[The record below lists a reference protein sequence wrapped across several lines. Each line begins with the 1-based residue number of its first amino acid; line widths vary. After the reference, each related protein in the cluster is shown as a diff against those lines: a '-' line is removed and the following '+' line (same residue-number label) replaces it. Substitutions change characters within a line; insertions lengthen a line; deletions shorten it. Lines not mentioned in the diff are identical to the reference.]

1 MEQQTATETKVA
13 TTETKVANTETKVAA
28 IKRTIPNKQKSAI
41 KLVMWTL
48 SQVMEKEAMI
58 AKIVEMFKVTDTIET
73 IIEMVDA
80 VEKSPE
86 YTMMDTELTAIRNPK
101 TKKRAKVSGDPD
113 AIIKQLVDMAT
124 TETAS
129 GKKKGKAPKVEGE
142 EKPKKAPRGK
152 KAAPPAAT
160 EGTATDA
167 PTTDVETEPKKKAPR
182 AKKVAKVDDSKVD
195 DSKVD
200 DSKVDDSKAEPTTEA
215 KPTTEVSTA
224 DGVTEPKKKAPR
236 AKKAATTAEAKPT
249 TEEAPKAPTD
259 ETAAPPAPK
268 TPPAA
273 AEPKAKKAPAKKTK
287 TTVESNGTT
296 PNGTTPETE
305 PDETKTKA
313 PKAPKTKAPST
324 KSSEIAPPNELVE
337 VAEDLSEDEY
347 MLLNEVVV
355 DGKTYMVDSSQN
367 VYNDFNDVIGKYE
380 NGVVTMNA

>member
-1 MEQQTATETKVA
+1 MEQQTATA
-13 TTETKVANTETKVAA
+13 TETKVV

-48 SQVMEKEAMI
+48 SQVMEKDAMI

-86 YTMMDTELTAIRNPK
+86 YTMMDTELTAIRSPK
-101 TKKRAKVSGDPD
+101 TKKRAKVTGDPD

-124 TETAS
+124 TETAT
-129 GKKKGKAPKVEGE
+129 GKKKAKAPKVEGE

-182 AKKVAKVDDSKVD
+182 AKKVAKVDDSKV
-195 DSKVD
+195 
-200 DSKVDDSKAEPTTEA
+200 EPTTEA
-215 KPTTEVSTA
+215 KPTTEVSTT
-224 DGVTEPKKKAPR
+224 DVVTEPKKKAPR
-236 AKKAATTAEAKPT
+236 AKKAAAL
-249 TEEAPKAPTD
+249 APSAPTD

-287 TTVESNGTT
+287 TTVESNGNT
-296 PNGTTPETE
+296 PNGTTPESPE
-305 PDETKTKA
+305 PAKPKA
-313 PKAPKTKAPST
+313 PKAPKTKAPSN
-324 KSSEIAPPNELVE
+324 IVHPNEVVE
-337 VAEDLSEDEY
+337 VAEDLREDEY
-347 MLLNEVVV
+347 MLLNEVEV

-367 VYNDFNDVIGKYE
+367 VYNEFNDVIGKYE

>member
-13 TTETKVANTETKVAA
+13 TIETKVATIEPKVAA

-48 SQVMEKEAMI
+48 SQVMEKEAML
-58 AKIVEMFKVTDTIET
+58 AKIVEMFKVTETIET

-86 YTMMDTELTAIRNPK
+86 YTMMDTELTAIRSPK
-101 TKKRAKVSGDPD
+101 TKKRAKVTGDPD

-129 GKKKGKAPKVEGE
+129 GKKKAKAPKVEGE
-142 EKPKKAPRGK
+142 EAPKKAPRGK
-152 KAAPPAAT
+152 KATDAPAAT
-160 EGTATDA
+160 EGTA
-167 PTTDVETEPKKKAPR
+167 TEPKKKAPR

-195 DSKVD
+195 DSKAV
-200 DSKVDDSKAEPTTEA
+200 TTEA
-215 KPTTEVSTA
+215 EAEAKSTTDAPTVAVE
-224 DGVTEPKKKAPR
+224 TEPKKKAPR
-236 AKKAATTAEAKPT
+236 AKKATTTEAPKAPT

-259 ETAAPPAPK
+259 EPKAPK
-268 TPPAA
+268 AP
-273 AEPKAKKAPAKKTK
+273 KKAPAKKTK
-287 TTVESNGTT
+287 TTVESNGTA
-296 PNGTTPETE
+296 PNGTESTE
-305 PDETKTKA
+305 TKA
-313 PKAPKTKAPST
+313 PKAPKTKAPVQKQM

-355 DGKTYMVDSSQN
+355 DGKIYMVDSSQN